1 MHFEQAFGTINANE
15 TRRRVFIEQIQR
27 FWERH
32 QVTPDEILSVYRQ
45 GRHTVLCCQSGA
57 EIYCTDPMRQVLEA
71 LPAEDF
77 LSISRSAIVR
87 RDKIVHISSSG
98 VYTMADGKT
107 FQGRTRYLSTHRKLK
122 RELETRSSGGTL
134 FLPAADFYDKYSILD
149 KMPVAYCIIELLF
162 DENGHGI
169 DFIFRYC
176 NHQMEQVEGIP
187 IQQMLNR
194 SFYEVFKNGDKK
206 WLVTYADTALNGTPH
221 TLHDYSPEIGKNLT
235 IHCYQPEAN
244 FCACVLIPDEQM

>member
-1 MHFEQAFGTINANE
+1 MHFKQAFGTINADE

-57 EIYCTDPMRQVLEA
+57 EIYCTDPMHQVLEA

-87 RDKIVHISSSG
+87 RDKIVHISSS
-98 VYTMADGKT
+98 
-107 FQGRTRYLSTHRKLK
+107 
-122 RELETRSSGGTL
+122 GTL

-169 DFIFRYC
+169 DIIFRYC

-206 WLVTYADTALNGTPH
+206 CLVTYADTALNGTPH

-244 FCACVLIPDEQM
+244 FCACVLIPDEQT

>member
-1 MHFEQAFGTINANE
+1 MHFKQDFATINADE
-15 TRRRVFIEQIQR
+15 TRRCVFIEQIQR

-45 GRHTVLCCQSGA
+45 GRHTVLCSQSGA
-57 EIYCTDPMRQVLEA
+57 EIYCTDPMHQVLEA
-71 LPAEDF
+71 LPTEDF

-87 RDKIVHISSSG
+87 RDKIMHISSSG

-122 RELETRSSGGTL
+122 KELEARSSGGTL

-149 KMPVAYCIIELLF
+149 RMPVAYCIIELLF

-176 NHQMEQVEGIP
+176 NYQMEQVEGIP

-206 WLVTYADTALNGTPH
+206 WLVAYADTALNGTPH
-221 TLHDYSPEIGKNLT
+221 TLHDYSPEIGKTLT

-244 FCACVLIPDEQM
+244 FCACVLIPDEQT

>member
-1 MHFEQAFGTINANE
+1 M
-15 TRRRVFIEQIQR
+15 
-27 FWERH
+27 
-32 QVTPDEILSVYRQ
+32 
-45 GRHTVLCCQSGA
+45 LCCQSGA
-57 EIYCTDPMRQVLEA
+57 EIYCTDPMHQVLEA

-87 RDKIVHISSSG
+87 RDKIMHISSSG

-122 RELETRSSGGTL
+122 KELEARSSGGTL
-134 FLPAADFYDKYSILD
+134 FLPAANFYDKYSILD
-149 KMPVAYCIIELLF
+149 RMPVAYCIIELLF

-176 NHQMEQVEGIP
+176 NYQMEQVEGIP

-206 WLVTYADTALNGTPH
+206 WLVAYADTALNGTPH
-221 TLHDYSPEIGKNLT
+221 TLHDYSPEIGKTLT

-244 FCACVLIPDEQM
+244 FCACVLIPDEQT